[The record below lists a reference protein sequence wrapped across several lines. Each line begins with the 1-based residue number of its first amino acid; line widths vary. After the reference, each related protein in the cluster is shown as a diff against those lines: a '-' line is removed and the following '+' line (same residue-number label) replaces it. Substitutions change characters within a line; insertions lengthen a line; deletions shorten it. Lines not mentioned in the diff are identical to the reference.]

1 MLLFEVVLPMINQVY
16 QLVAPRQ
23 FEVTYNNV
31 DIYSDYVIV
40 RPLYMSICAADQR
53 YYTGSRDENVLSQK
67 LPMSLIHEGVGEVV
81 FDSKGVFNKGTKVV
95 MVRIRRQ
102 KKTMSLLKTI

>member
-40 RPLYMSICAADQR
+40 RPLYMSIC
-53 YYTGSRDENVLSQK
+53 L
-67 LPMSLIHEGVGEVV
+67 LPIKDIILVAVMRMSYLR
-81 FDSKGVFNKGTKVV
+81 NC
-95 MVRIRRQ
+95 Q
-102 KKTMSLLKTI
+102 CL

>member
-40 RPLYMSICAADQR
+40 RPLYMSI
-53 YYTGSRDENVLSQK
+53 VLPIKEIILVAVMIMLIQK
-67 LPMSLIHEGVGEVV
+67 LPMSLIHEVLVRSYLTV
-81 FDSKGVFNKGTKVV
+81 KVCLIG
-95 MVRIRRQ
+95 R
-102 KKTMSLLKTI
+102 SS

>member
-1 MLLFEVVLPMINQVY
+1 MINQVY

-67 LPMSLIHEGVGEVV
+67 LPMSLIHEVLVRSYLTV
-81 FDSKGVFNKGTKVV
+81 KVCLIKV
-95 MVRIRRQ
+95 Q
-102 KKTMSLLKTI
+102 K

>member
-40 RPLYMSICAADQR
+40 RPLYMSICAADQKIL
-53 YYTGSRDENVLSQK
+53 YW
-67 LPMSLIHEGVGEVV
+67 
-81 FDSKGVFNKGTKVV
+81 
-95 MVRIRRQ
+95 
-102 KKTMSLLKTI
+102 

>member
-1 MLLFEVVLPMINQVY
+1 MINQVY

-53 YYTGSRDENVLSQK
+53 YYILVAVMR
-67 LPMSLIHEGVGEVV
+67 MSYLR
-81 FDSKGVFNKGTKVV
+81 NC
-95 MVRIRRQ
+95 Q
-102 KKTMSLLKTI
+102 CL

>member
-40 RPLYMSICAADQR
+40 RPLYMSICAADQDIILVAVMR
-53 YYTGSRDENVLSQK
+53 
-67 LPMSLIHEGVGEVV
+67 MSYLR
-81 FDSKGVFNKGTKVV
+81 NC
-95 MVRIRRQ
+95 Q
-102 KKTMSLLKTI
+102 CL